1 MGYRVA
7 LLVTGASGMGLPV
20 GALRALAG
28 HESVE
33 RIHLVVSS
41 GAVKVLLH
49 ELEESEIGGG
59 AGALLAAA
67 RLAPPEEGKI
77 RIHRNDELDAPIA
90 SGSYR
95 LDGSV
100 VLPCSS
106 GTLAA
111 LAVGIAGTLVHR
123 AAAVAMKERWPLV
136 LGFRETPLSLTHI
149 ENMRR
154 LAYQG
159 ATLLPPMPAFYVGGG
174 SLDRFLDAYVLRML
188 DCLSVATSLDSDLRW
203 SGGSRDESLLTGRS
217 GSKARPR

>member
-1 MGYRVA
+1 MGYRLA

-20 GALRALAG
+20 RALQTLAA

-33 RIHLVVSS
+33 RVHLVVSS
-41 GAVKVLLH
+41 GAARVLHH
-49 ELEESEIGGG
+49 ELETSELGDG
-59 AGALLAAA
+59 AKALVTAAGLVPSA
-67 RLAPPEEGKI
+67 ASKVRAHGDK
-77 RIHRNDELDAPIA
+77 ELDAPIA

-106 GTLAA
+106 STLGA
-111 LAVGIAGTLVHR
+111 LAVGIADTLIRR

-203 SGGSRDESLLTGRS
+203 SGGSRDESPLTGRS

>member
-1 MGYRVA
+1 MGYRLA

-20 GALRALAG
+20 HALRALAAE
-28 HESVE
+28 ESVE
-33 RIHLVVSS
+33 RIHLVTSP
-41 GAVKVLLH
+41 GAAKVLQH
-49 ELEESEIGGG
+49 ELEASQPGDG
-59 AGALLAAA
+59 ARVLVAAA
-67 RLAPPEEGKI
+67 RLAPAETEKV
-77 RIHRNDELDAPIA
+77 RIHGNEELDAPIA

-95 LDGSV
+95 LGGAV

-106 GTLAA
+106 GTLGA
-111 LAVGIAGTLVHR
+111 LAIGTADTLIRR

-159 ATLLPPMPAFYVGGG
+159 AILLPPMPAFYVGGD

-188 DCLSVATSLDSDLRW
+188 DCLGIATSLDSDLRW
-203 SGGSRDESLLTGRS
+203 SGGSKS
-217 GSKARPR
+217 GVEVQSR